1 MGEKQTNTTD
11 IDVGNLTLLGHA
23 QFSKMV
29 EYLCVGGAPDGP
41 EREKETRDGP
51 SSLE

>member
-1 MGEKQTNTTD
+1 MDEKQTNTTD
-11 IDVGNLTLLGHA
+11 IEMGSLNLLGHA

-41 EREKETRDGP
+41 EREEEARGGP
-51 SSLE
+51 KSLE